1 MISNPILRGFS
12 PDPSFIRVGEDYY
25 IATSTFEWFPGV
37 QIHHSKDLVHWELL
51 THPLTSTS
59 QLDLRGKPSSGGIWA
74 PNLSYDNGTF
84 YLIYTDVIN
93 RTGVFKDTH
102 NYLISAND
110 ILGPW
115 SEPIYLNSSGFDPSL
130 FHDSDGRKWLL
141 NIRWNFQ
148 KGQRKFDGILLQ
160 EYSIEQKCLI
170 DSVKLIF
177 EGADW
182 VIEGPNL
189 YKKDGYY
196 YLMLAEG
203 GTGYN
208 HSVTM
213 ARSKNIDGPYERDPG
228 NPIVT
233 TRHVPDYPLQK
244 AGHGSIVETQTG
256 EWYMAFLCSRPL
268 PGRNLCPL
276 GRETALQKCHWNKEG
291 WLRLVDDGVIP
302 SLKVEAPDLPSYP
315 FSTSPS
321 KDDFNSTQLD
331 IHFNT
336 LRVPANEKWLSLTER
351 PGFLRIYGRESLT
364 SLHHQ
369 SMVARRIQD
378 YYCDIETIVEF
389 DPEHYMQMAGLICF
403 YDENAYFYLNISHDE
418 IIGKSLKIIT
428 SDSGKYDEC
437 SDDAV
442 SIEGWSRCYLKLSIR
457 LDVVKFYY
465 SQDGQQWKPIGP
477 NLDFGKLADEY
488 ENKLGFTGA
497 FAGMCAQDLSGQR
510 KYADFDYF
518 EYKEIE

>member
-1 MISNPILRGFS
+1 MINNPILKGFN

-25 IATSTFEWFPGV
+25 IATSTFEWFPGI

-84 YLIYTDVIN
+84 YLIYTDVVN
-93 RTGVFKDTH
+93 RTGVYKDTH
-102 NYLISAND
+102 NYLITAND

-115 SEPIYLNSSGFDPSL
+115 SEPIYLNSTGFDPSL
-130 FHDSDGRKWLL
+130 FHDCDGRKWLL
-141 NIRWNFQ
+141 NMRWNFC
-148 KGQRKFDGILLQ
+148 KGQKKFDGILLQ
-160 EYSIEQKCLI
+160 EYSVEQGGLI
-170 DSVKLIF
+170 GHSKVIL
-177 EGADW
+177 EGAEW

-213 ARSKNIDGPYERDPG
+213 ARSQNIDGPYERDPG
-228 NPIVT
+228 NPIIT
-233 TRHVPDYPLQK
+233 TRHVPDYSFHK
-244 AGHGSIVETQTG
+244 TGHGSIVETQTG
-256 EWYMAFLCSRPL
+256 EWYMAYLCSRPL
-268 PGRNLCPL
+268 PDRKLCPL
-276 GRETALQKCHWNKEG
+276 GRETALQKCYWNEEG

-302 SLKVEAPDLPSYP
+302 SLKVEAPELPAYP
-315 FSTSPS
+315 FSASPS
-321 KDDFNSTQLD
+321 RDDFNNKKLD
-331 IHFNT
+331 IHFST
-336 LRVPANEKWLSLTER
+336 LRVPADENWLSLTER

-378 YYCDIETIVEF
+378 YYCDIETSVEF
-389 DPEHYMQMAGLICF
+389 DPAHYMQMAGLICY

-428 SDSGKYDEC
+428 CDNGKYDEC

-442 SIEGWSRCYLKLSIR
+442 SIEGWTRCYLRLTIR

-477 NLDFGKLADEY
+477 DLDFGKLADEY

-497 FAGMCAQDLSGQR
+497 FAGMCVQDLSGQR
-510 KYADFDYF
+510 RYADFDYF